1 MAESKNK
8 LLKEIGKAVA
18 MSLVPGAGIGAGIA
32 GMAGLARRKKMG
44 QAKEDFMSEEQRK
57 SSPRSSAPV
66 EKSYPTSAPAS
77 SKRPKARA
85 EPVRPKARPEKI
97 EQEAAEAA
105 AVAQGNKEALRRV
118 KEEKAEKN
126 MPVAMKS
133 GGKMPMVK
141 KGDKS
146 VPAFAADGVGKMSY
160 GGKMP
165 KKMNMGGKCRGMGAA
180 TRGGNFKMG

>member
-1 MAESKNK
+1 MEIKMAESKGRNVPRNRK
-8 LLKEIGKAVA
+8 RFLRQEDVNFGP
-18 MSLVPGAGIGAGIA
+18 SLNTMVPGISPS
-32 GMAGLARRKKMG
+32 
-44 QAKEDFMSEEQRK
+44 QKEPD
-57 SSPRSSAPV
+57 
-66 EKSYPTSAPAS
+66 YPTSAPS
-77 SKRPKARA
+77 FSKRPKARA
-85 EPVRPKARPEKI
+85 KPVRPKARPEKI

-118 KEEKAEKN
+118 KEEKAEKK
-126 MPVAMKS
+126 MYGGKMKKPVAMKS

-141 KGDKS
+141 KGGKS

-165 KKMNMGGKCRGMGAA
+165 KKMGLGGKMGKCRGMGAA

>member
-118 KEEKAEKN
+118 KEE
-126 MPVAMKS
+126 VAMKS

>member
-32 GMAGLARRKKMG
+32 GMAGLAARKKWG
-44 QAKEDFMSEEQRK
+44 QAK
-57 SSPRSSAPV
+57 
-66 EKSYPTSAPAS
+66 
-77 SKRPKARA
+77 
-85 EPVRPKARPEKI
+85 PVRPKARPEKI

-118 KEEKAEKN
+118 KEE
-126 MPVAMKS
+126 VAMKS